1 MREEEEKEGG
11 GEERR
16 DGQGDVAHPPP
27 HLASLI
33 VHSACGAVRGEM
45 AAGSDL
51 MRAGHREGMG

>member
-16 DGQGDVAHPPP
+16 EGQGDVAHPPP

-45 AAGSDL
+45 AVGSDPDA
-51 MRAGHREGMG
+51 RRS